1 MKVESVKKVLP
12 WLVAV
17 ALFMESLDTTILNTA
32 VPAIA
37 KALDVAAL
45 NMKAALTSYTLALAV
60 FIPISGWVADRFGTR
75 RVFFTAIT
83 IFTCGS
89 VLCGLSPNL
98 PLLVAA
104 RILQGVGGSLMVP
117 VGRISLV
124 RTFAKS
130 ELLTAWNYV
139 AIPALI
145 GPLLGPLAGGFIV
158 DYLHWRM
165 IFFIN
170 LPMGLLGLWLS
181 FHFMPDYRAERSDPL
196 DFRGLVLF
204 GSGVA
209 ILSYVLEIF
218 GETRSSMLTILSLL
232 GLSCALLVGYGFH
245 ATRAKFPLLRLSLF
259 RLRTFRVSILGSFV
273 TRLGVGGLP
282 FLLPLLYQVG
292 MGYSAVQSGLLIMP
306 QTVAAI
312 ALKTFTP
319 RILSRFGYRMVLL
332 SNTLA
337 IGLITVAF
345 AGVGPGTPIA
355 LIVIEALG
363 FGFFSSLQYTSINT
377 LVFADLSEADTS
389 MGSSIA
395 STVQQMSMSFGIA
408 VASLCTIVFL
418 GGNRNAG
425 SITMVAGIHKTFI
438 AMGILTVASA
448 LVFRELNAEDG
459 DSVSRHEISGHTQD
473 AIVHASPHPE

>member
-1 MKVESVKKVLP
+1 MKPESVKKVLP

-75 RVFFTAIT
+75 RVFFTAISV
-83 IFTCGS
+83 FTSGS
-89 VLCGLSPNL
+89 LLCGLSPNL

-139 AIPALI
+139 SIPALI

-196 DFRGLVLF
+196 DFRGLALF

-218 GETRSSMLTILSLL
+218 GETKLSMLTILSLL

-245 ATRAKFPLLRLSLF
+245 ATRAKFPLLRLGLF
-259 RLRTFRVSILGSFV
+259 RLRTFRVSILGSFI
-273 TRLGVGGLP
+273 TRLGAGGLP

-337 IGLITVAF
+337 IGLITVVF
-345 AGVGPGTPIA
+345 AKVGPGTPIT

-418 GGNRNAG
+418 GGNRNAAAL
-425 SITMVAGIHKTFI
+425 TMVVGIHKTFI
-438 AMGILTVASA
+438 ALGILTVASA
-448 LVFRELNAEDG
+448 LVFRELKAEDG
-459 DSVSRHEISGHTQD
+459 DSVSRHEINRHTQD